1 MSSALLQ
8 QFQQH
13 WHRGSFMPKGATCLL
28 AVSGGADSMVMAH
41 LFRDARI
48 PFAVAHC
55 NYALRGEAS
64 DLDEQ
69 LVQQWCSEKNITFH
83 HTHFDT
89 KQKAAEWKKGIQ
101 ETARILRYEY
111 FEQVRKAHGYACI
124 ATAHHAN
131 DNVETLLINLFK
143 GAGITGLHGIL
154 PVNGN
159 IIRPLL
165 FATREEITA
174 YAHENK
180 VPYRDDASNATDDYL
195 RNAVRHNLVPV
206 IKDLFPGAVRNVSDT
221 IGRIGEAEQLYKKAI
236 EQERKK
242 LLEQRGHD
250 YYIPI
255 LKLRHR
261 KPLATILY
269 ELLQPFGFASAQVPH
284 VQDLLTAETGRYIS
298 SSTHR
303 IIRNR
308 DFLVITTL
316 PSETADLV
324 LIEAA
329 PCTVHT
335 GKYSFS
341 FSIQDKPK
349 AIPVDTDE
357 AYIDLATVEF
367 PLILRPWR
375 TGDYLYP
382 LGMKMKMKKV
392 KRLLIDEKVPLH
404 EKEHVRI
411 LECAKRIVWVS
422 GIRLDER
429 FKLKESTEKVLVVKL
444 KLA

>member
-1 MSSALLQ
+1 MASLLQ
-8 QFQQH
+8 QQFQLH
-13 WHRGSFMPKGATCLL
+13 WHRASFVPQGATCLL
-28 AVSGGADSMVMAH
+28 AVSGGADSMVMAS
-41 LFRDARI
+41 LFRDAGL

-69 LVQQWCSEKNITFH
+69 LVQQWCHDNNIVFH
-83 HTHFDT
+83 HTRFDT

-111 FEQVRKAHGYACI
+111 FEQIRQDNGYARV

-143 GAGITGLHGIL
+143 GTGITGLHGIL

-174 YAHENK
+174 YAHDNK
-180 VPYRDDASNATDDYL
+180 VSYRDDASNATDDYL

-206 IKDLFPGAVRNVSDT
+206 IKELFPGAVLHINDT
-221 IGRIGEAEQLYKKAI
+221 ITRIGEAELLYKKAI

-250 YYIPI
+250 YYLPI

-261 KPLATILY
+261 QPLSTILY
-269 ELLQPFGFASAQVPH
+269 ELLHPFGFLPAQIPQ
-284 VQDLLTAETGRYIS
+284 VQDLLTAETGRYIA

-316 PSETADLV
+316 PAETADLV
-324 LIEAA
+324 LVEAV
-329 PCTVHT
+329 PCTVQT
-335 GKYSFS
+335 GKFSYS

-349 AIPVDTDE
+349 AIPGTADE
-357 AYIDLATVEF
+357 AYIDIAAIEF
-367 PLILRPWR
+367 PLILRTWR

-382 LGMKMKMKKV
+382 LGMKMKKKKV
-392 KRLLIDEKVPLH
+392 SRLLVDMKVPLH
-404 EKEHVRI
+404 EKEHIRI
-411 LECAKRIVWVS
+411 LECAKRIAWVS

-429 FKLKESTEKVLVVKL
+429 FKIKESTGKVLVVRRK
-444 KLA
+444 AV